1 MRWKFK
7 LLVFLQC
14 LDKVL
19 EVADQYSFFSGFGR
33 ERSVLSSE
41 KKSSYSSHV
50 AGSPTVSFPCLFLP
64 HVTVDKVPLG
74 TWDSCFFTLVT
85 CENIL
90 FFLPMGGY
98 YLPVHHSCFGALSG
112 SHICPTRGNMC
123 GGDDGY
129 FFFPMQN
136 TVLKLYKLES
146 DPLKKLYK
154 QL

>member
-14 LDKVL
+14 LDKGL

-33 ERSVLSSE
+33 ERSVSSS
-41 KKSSYSSHV
+41 KKKFSFSSHV
-50 AGSPTVSFPCLFLP
+50 AVSPTVSLSFPCLFLP

-74 TWDSCFFTLVT
+74 TQDSCFFILGT

-90 FFLPMGGY
+90 FFLPVGWY
-98 YLPVHHSCFGALSG
+98 YLPVQLSCFGALSG
-112 SHICPTRGNMC
+112 SCICPTWGNRC

-129 FFFPMQN
+129 FFFQCKI
-136 TVLKLYKLES
+136 VLKLYKLES
-146 DPLKKLYK
+146 DP
-154 QL
+154 

>member
-1 MRWKFK
+1 MKIQAFSFPPMFGQSLGGCWPI
-7 LLVFLQC
+7 
-14 LDKVL
+14 
-19 EVADQYSFFSGFGR
+19 FFSGFGR

-90 FFLPMGGY
+90 FFSPYGQILPTCPP
-98 YLPVHHSCFGALSG
+98 LLLWCFVRIPHLS
-112 SHICPTRGNMC
+112 HLREHVWWWWWI
-123 GGDDGY
+123 

-146 DPLKKLYK
+146 DS
-154 QL
+154 

>member
-33 ERSVLSSE
+33 QRSVLSSE

-112 SHICPTRGNMC
+112 FPHLSHPREHVWWWWWI
-123 GGDDGY
+123 